1 MYFFSPRDRKYPNG
15 KLPSRIT
22 GEGDGLW
29 KATGKDLEIFSQ
41 KWKAIGARKTL
52 VFYDLKS
59 KHGAKKTNWIM
70 HEYTIDE
77 NISPSTSTTRAPGDN
92 RLDDWVLCKVYP
104 SKMSKPKPN
113 TGDGG
118 KTEMIDSEPLEQDLP
133 VLESPATPNLGE
145 QVNVSNESVQAL
157 YNGVMTVPYGST
169 TGYVSQE
176 VTNLG
181 ARSLAHHQQ
190 NLSLLPSFSQL
201 PVINNVSSAISSLA
215 GGDNN
220 NGTITT
226 PNDGSN
232 GSEKVINLHK
242 NLHADHQQDLPSLQN
257 SSKPSV
263 INSVG
268 SAIAS
273 LAGSPVFPDFQQ
285 VPRGFGAQFGTN
297 IAPIT
302 GIQAH
307 QSPHGIGPLQSRPSL
322 DNGCLPPLPQCYYY
336 YDDRGYSSF

>member
-1 MYFFSPRDRKYPNG
+1 MEQKRP
-15 KLPSRIT
+15 I
-22 GEGDGLW
+22 GLCMN
-29 KATGKDLEIFSQ
+29 TQS
-41 KWKAIGARKTL
+41 RKTSHHPQAPL
-52 VFYDLKS
+52 ELL
-59 KHGAKKTNWIM
+59 G
-70 HEYTIDE
+70 
-77 NISPSTSTTRAPGDN
+77 TTGYVYN
-92 RLDDWVLCKVYP
+92 RLDDWVLCKVYL
-104 SKMSKPKPN
+104 SKMSKSKPN
-113 TGDGG
+113 TADGG
-118 KTEMIDSEPLEQDLP
+118 KTEMTDSEPLEQDLP
-133 VLESPATPNLGE
+133 VLESSATPNLGE
-145 QVNVSNESVQAL
+145 QVNVCNESAQAL
-157 YNGVMTVPYGST
+157 YNGIMTVPYGST

-201 PVINNVSSAISSLA
+201 PVINSVTSAISSIA

-285 VPRGFGAQFGTN
+285 VPRGFGAQHGTN
-297 IAPIT
+297 IAPIN
-302 GIQAH
+302 GIQAR
-307 QSPHGIGPLQSRPSL
+307 QSPHGIGPHQSRPSL
-322 DNGCLPPLPQCYYY
+322 NNGCLPPL
-336 YDDRGYSSF
+336 RTFVGFLVLLGFGKVSST

>member
-1 MYFFSPRDRKYPNG
+1 MHKFREEEAMYFSPRDRKYPNG

-29 KATGKDLEIFSQ
+29 KASGKDLEIFSQ
-41 KWKAIGARKTL
+41 RWKVIGARKTL

-70 HEYTIDE
+70 HEYTIEE

-92 RLDDWVLCKVYP
+92 RLDDWVLCKVYL
-104 SKMSKPKPN
+104 SKMSKSKPN
-113 TGDGG
+113 TADGG
-118 KTEMIDSEPLEQDLP
+118 KTEMTDSEPLEQDLP
-133 VLESPATPNLGE
+133 VLESSATPNLGE
-145 QVNVSNESVQAL
+145 QVNVCNESAQAL
-157 YNGVMTVPYGST
+157 YNGIMTVPYGST

-181 ARSLAHHQQ
+181 AS
-190 NLSLLPSFSQL
+190 
-201 PVINNVSSAISSLA
+201 IA

-285 VPRGFGAQFGTN
+285 VPRGFGAQHGTN
-297 IAPIT
+297 IAPIN
-302 GIQAH
+302 GIQAR
-307 QSPHGIGPLQSRPSL
+307 QSPHGIGPHQSRPSL
-322 DNGCLPPLPQCYYY
+322 NNGCLPPL
-336 YDDRGYSSF
+336 RTFVGFLVLLGFGKVSST